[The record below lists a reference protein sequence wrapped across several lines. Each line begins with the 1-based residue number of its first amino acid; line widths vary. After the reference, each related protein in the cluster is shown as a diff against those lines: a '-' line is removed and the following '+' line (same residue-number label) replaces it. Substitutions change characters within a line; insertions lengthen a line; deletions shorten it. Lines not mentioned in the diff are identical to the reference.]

1 MLSRREFLT
10 LSTGALAAS
19 ALIPRPSI
27 SETTNQISST
37 GNINS
42 LRIFPAIGICRVGGS
57 DKWFYA
63 PEIPG
68 LPPNDPDHYKDG
80 TSLIKK
86 QVQRFR
92 IYAYDKDN
100 HIIGE
105 ITADDAEITWGAH
118 LANTKAAWYEF
129 FNPLDNGNLAP
140 PIPGNKR
147 NLKIKSNKKREKDL
161 VVDAGLVEITGTNT
175 NHSGE
180 NHRYRC
186 ADQFMQSTSVTL
198 GHLQTDEKGRLIVF
212 PGDGISIS
220 PTGHKIHSF
229 ADNDEWIDDWCD
241 GPIFATVRLK
251 GSQQTIK
258 AESAWV
264 AAAGPN
270 FAPEIPPVV
279 TLYDLIQGLNYKQ
292 GWETKPKTVS
302 FRKDIYPILRRLDMM
317 RWVSEAALLR
327 QGWADLGPLND
338 ETYLKTLA
346 NNSTSASDA
355 RKNIFEKIRTPATL
369 RGNQGNDN
377 GTVPWMLGDGVNY
390 PNRPLYMFSITEEQY
405 SNLKSWSEGD
415 FKSDYQ
421 SIDQEKIKNFS
432 DIPVALQPNALTQAA
447 LEACSGGAFHP
458 GVELTYNL
466 RHPSMYQR
474 YYNSTSDSFRL
485 ALGNR
490 SSLIQDLGPKLT
502 AKILLNGHG
511 KEASPIAKQMPGDL
525 SRWMGIPWQCD
536 AFSCQQVD
544 TESDFPTATW
554 WPANIPIN
562 VLTEKFFDLANDP
575 KLSKSERLLFASQRK
590 RWSRR
595 VAGVGYHAN
604 QSYWDGIENM
614 ISLWQRMGFIV
625 RRSPTLSDTNALA
638 DISGDFFVETGRG
651 LVDLASPKDQ
661 S

>member
-1 MLSRREFLT
+1 MLNRREFIT

-19 ALIPRPSI
+19 TLIPRPSI
-27 SETTNQISST
+27 SETNKKISST
-37 GNINS
+37 GKINS

-57 DKWFYA
+57 QKWFFA

-68 LPPNDPDHYKDG
+68 LPPYDRDHYKDG

-92 IYAYDKDN
+92 IFAYDKAN
-100 HIIGE
+100 QIIGE
-105 ITADDAEITWGAH
+105 ITADDAEIIWGAH

-140 PIPGNKR
+140 PIVGNKR
-147 NLKIKSNKKREKDL
+147 NLEVKSNREREENL
-161 VVDAGLVEITGTNT
+161 ILNAGLVEITGKNT
-175 NHSGE
+175 NQSGE
-180 NHRYRC
+180 NNRYQCVDR
-186 ADQFMQSTSVTL
+186 FMQSTSVKL
-198 GHLQTDEKGRLIVF
+198 GHLQTDDKGRLMVF
-212 PGDGISIS
+212 PGDGISMS
-220 PTGHKIHSF
+220 PTGHEIHSY

-241 GPIFATVRLK
+241 GPIFATVTLK
-251 GSQQTIK
+251 GSKQSIK

-264 AAAGPN
+264 ASAGPN
-270 FAPEIPPVV
+270 FAPEIPPIV
-279 TLYDLIQGLNYKQ
+279 TIYDLIQGINYKQ

-327 QGWADLGPLND
+327 QGWSDLGPLND
-338 ETYLKTLA
+338 ETYLKQLASSSTLA
-346 NNSTSASDA
+346 SNTRRS
-355 RKNIFEKIRTPATL
+355 IFEKIRKPAKL
-369 RGNQGNDN
+369 RTSQDKGM
-377 GTVPWMLGDGVNY
+377 VPWMHGDGVNY
-390 PNRPLYMFSITEEQY
+390 TNSPLHMFSVTEVQY
-405 SNLKSWSEGD
+405 ANLKEWSEGN
-415 FKSDYQ
+415 FISDYK
-421 SIDQEKIKNFS
+421 SINEETIKQFS
-432 DIPVALQPNALTQAA
+432 DIPIALQPNALTQAA

-474 YYNSTSDSFRL
+474 YYDSKSDSFRI

-490 SSLIQDLGPKLT
+490 TSLIQDLGPELT
-502 AKILLNGHG
+502 AKILLNGNG
-511 KEASPIAKQMPGDL
+511 KEGSPVAKQMPGDL

-536 AFSCQQVD
+536 AFSCQDVD
-544 TESDFPTATW
+544 SDSDFPTATW

-562 VLTEKFFDLANDP
+562 VLTEKFFELANDP
-575 KLSKSERLLFASQRK
+575 NLSKSERLLFASQRK
-590 RWSRR
+590 PWSRR

-614 ISLWQRMGFIV
+614 ISLWQKMGIVV
-625 RRSPTLSDTNALA
+625 RRSPTLSDTNEFA

-651 LVDLASPKDQ
+651 IVDLASPKDQ
-661 S
+661 